1 MPAQT
6 NDKDNMYVRISKVNV
21 KASLSFI
28 VMYLKSMTFEPLEF
42 SFSIRILLNNTKTKN
57 AGNLLINFCNAC
69 NYIACL
75 DCLFS
80 YFY

>member
-1 MPAQT
+1 
-6 NDKDNMYVRISKVNV
+6 
-21 KASLSFI
+21 
-28 VMYLKSMTFEPLEF
+28 
-42 SFSIRILLNNTKTKN
+42 LLNNTKTKN